1 MMMLRVIVLASAFA
15 LADAAPSTTRTLV
28 GRELGNRRGRDDCD
42 GKKPSRQSK
51 CYKGATDSILSLPRT
66 DAASICQRTEDPG
79 SGEES
84 GSGEDPITCSGCLEC
99 QERPSNPRANE
110 GNRTF
115 STKTT
120 FPYWDDSV
128 PGQQSAGPCC
138 DWCDNEKHEG
148 KAWKRA
154 VGQDPDVAKPP
165 R

>member
-84 GSGEDPITCSGCLEC
+84 GSGEDPIT
-99 QERPSNPRANE
+99 
-110 GNRTF
+110 
-115 STKTT
+115 
-120 FPYWDDSV
+120 YV
-128 PGQQSAGPCC
+128 
-138 DWCDNEKHEG
+138 
-148 KAWKRA
+148 
-154 VGQDPDVAKPP
+154 
-165 R
+165 